1 MIFIVFEYVLP
12 KQKLLLIMR
21 KCQKFPLKLVV
32 KSALLAAILKNQLY
46 FVSVVIQIFRIRSA
60 VQHCTCNPLSQN
72 TIAHNLLLCTVA
84 MDGIICLGYQS
95 HQAFF
100 AFSSYFSQL
109 LSANSSQYKST
120 QVELKMA
127 NSKWT
132 YQGKN

>member
-72 TIAHNLLLCTVA
+72 TIAHNLLLRLLWMVSFVWDA
-84 MDGIICLGYQS
+84 KVIKHFLLLVR
-95 HQAFF
+95 
-100 AFSSYFSQL
+100 SSVNCYLQIL
-109 LSANSSQYKST
+109 LSTSPPK
-120 QVELKMA
+120 
-127 NSKWT
+127 
-132 YQGKN
+132 